1 MLLCLLCYCRYFS
14 SAESSK
20 LARSALTQEVKEESS
35 LQTTTSAAA
44 EPVSKTPRMSAEL
57 STSSCFKGLYEEF
70 LQEHDAEQGGAS
82 SSTDKH
88 IQIQTYLAEKTI
100 PRTESPFEYWG
111 KNKERLPSLATTA
124 LKFLSA
130 PSTSV
135 DSERLFS
142 TASNIL
148 DEKRN
153 RLSGD
158 NVETLIFLKKNLPMY
173 LNLNP
178 KDLNI

>member
-1 MLLCLLCYCRYFS
+1 MLFCLLCYCRYFS

-20 LARSALTQEVKEESS
+20 LARSALIQEMKEESS
-35 LQTTTSAAA
+35 LLTTTTEAADPA
-44 EPVSKTPRMSAEL
+44 SKTPRMSAEPN
-57 STSSCFKGLYEEF
+57 TSSCFKGLYEEF
-70 LQEHDAEQGGAS
+70 LLEHDAEQGGAS
-82 SSTDKH
+82 STAKH
-88 IQIQTYLAEKTI
+88 IQIETYLAEKTI
-100 PRTESPFEYWG
+100 HRTESPFEYWG
-111 KNKERLPSLATTA
+111 KNKDRLPCLATTA
-124 LKFLSA
+124 VKFLSA

-173 LNLNP
+173 LSLNP
-178 KDLNI
+178 KDLNT

>member
-1 MLLCLLCYCRYFS
+1 M
-14 SAESSK
+14 
-20 LARSALTQEVKEESS
+20 KEESS
-35 LQTTTSAAA
+35 QQTTTSEAADPA
-44 EPVSKTPRMSAEL
+44 SKTPRMSTEPS

-70 LQEHDAEQGGAS
+70 LQEHDAEQGGT
-82 SSTDKH
+82 SSTATH
-88 IQIQTYLAEKTI
+88 IQIETYLAERTI
-100 PRTESPFEYWG
+100 QRTESPFEYWG

-173 LNLNP
+173 LDVNP
-178 KDLNI
+178 KDLNT